1 MSEITARFGQS
12 MFDICIQG
20 GYKIEDI
27 YQLMIDNNI
36 SDLNQVSFTGKTIIF
51 NDTLVNDFGFQN
63 SGVVLLSGEFAD
75 QYEPTDGGSY
85 LLRQDGTLLLRQDGT
100 NFIRQ

>member
-1 MSEITARFGQS
+1 MSEIKAVSGQS
-12 MFDICIQG
+12 LFDICIQG

-36 SDLNQVSFTGKTIIF
+36 SDLNQLSFVGKTIIF
-51 NDTLVNDFGFQN
+51 NDSLVNDFGFQK
-63 SGVVLLSGEFAD
+63 SGIVLLSGEFVD
-75 QYEPTDGGSY
+75 QYNIPDGGSY